1 MTVTPEPLSARILGA
16 QVHRPGRRD
25 SHSHIPLHPV
35 PTPSVAVMVDRR
47 LKTQKVD
54 TVHLTAVEAVAL
66 ATDLLVAAAALERAG
81 R

>member
-1 MTVTPEPLSARILGA
+1 
-16 QVHRPGRRD
+16 
-25 SHSHIPLHPV
+25 
-35 PTPSVAVMVDRR
+35 MVDRR